1 MQAFKISHQ
10 RHLIIDRDYKQV
22 AKLAHLS
29 YVDIKTPGIE
39 RLKKGKSFV
48 YLSGKKIV
56 KDKSTL
62 ERIRKLAIPPSWKK
76 VWICAKENGHIQAT
90 GIDLLSRKQ
99 YRYHAQWSDLRNETK
114 FHRLFEFGKALPG
127 IRRKIKKDLS
137 IGELQQDKVLATAIN
152 LMEQT
157 YIRIGS
163 NGYEKLYGS
172 YGLTTLKD
180 KHVSIK
186 NEQMVFCF
194 KGKKGVEHT
203 ISLKNKSLARIV
215 KQCRDIPGKELFQY
229 YDNNKVKK
237 CIDSGMVNNY
247 IHNAAKSDFSA
258 KDFRTWAGT
267 LQALKKL
274 RELPAAST
282 ATEVKKNVVAVIDSV
297 SKKLGNT
304 RSVCKKYYIHPGI
317 IRLYEENKL
326 HDCIDKSAT
335 PKSIPLLASDENLL
349 IQVLKKC
356 L

>member
-1 MQAFKISHQ
+1 MQATGLSHK
-10 RHLIIDRDYKQV
+10 RHLLIQRDYKQV
-22 AKLAHLS
+22 AKIANLV
-29 YVDIKTPGIE
+29 YVDISSPGIA
-39 RLKKGKSFV
+39 RLKKGKAFV
-48 YLSGKKIV
+48 YLEGTKTIKN
-56 KDKSTL
+56 KAKL
-62 ERIRKLAIPPSWKK
+62 ERIRKLAIPPSWTD
-76 VWICAKENGHIQAT
+76 VWICPSDNGHIQAT
-90 GIDLLSRKQ
+90 GTDLHNRKQ

-114 FHRLFEFGKALPG
+114 FHRLYEFGRALPA
-127 IRRKIKKDLS
+127 IRKKIKADLAS
-137 IGELQQDKVLATAIN
+137 KELLQEKVLATAIN

-172 YGLTTLKD
+172 YGMTTLKD

-186 NEQMVFCF
+186 NEQLVFCF

-203 ISLKNKSLARIV
+203 ISIKNKRLAGIV

-229 YDNNKVKK
+229 YDSTGIRK

-247 IHNAAKSDFSA
+247 IHAAAGKDFSA

-267 LQALKKL
+267 LQALKSL
-274 RELPAAST
+274 RELDPPVS
-282 ATEVKKNVVAVIDSV
+282 ATEIRKNVVAVIDKV

-317 IRLYEENKL
+317 INLYEENKL
-326 HDCIDKSAT
+326 NDCLEKCT
-335 PKSIPLLASDENLL
+335 PPKANPALSSDENLL
-349 IQVLKKC
+349 MQVLKKS